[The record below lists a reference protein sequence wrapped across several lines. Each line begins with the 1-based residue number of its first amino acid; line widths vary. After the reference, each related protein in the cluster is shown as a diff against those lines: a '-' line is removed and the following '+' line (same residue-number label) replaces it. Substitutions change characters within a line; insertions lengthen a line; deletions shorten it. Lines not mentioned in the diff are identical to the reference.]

1 MIEGPVDVEAF
12 QGVKVSVTVYT
23 NMFGRQSR
31 FQDIWTRLLVHFPVV
46 LLVECTSTYYASGAD
61 LLSLVYGFEM
71 CLVNASLSR
80 PLKDHLTHWTFQAL
94 IRYH

>member
-1 MIEGPVDVEAF
+1 MVEGPVDVEAF

-23 NMFGRQSR
+23 NMFGRQSG
-31 FQDIWTRLLVHFPVV
+31 FQDIWAGLLVHFPVV

-71 CLVNASLSR
+71 CLVNAPLSGT
-80 PLKDHLTHWTFQAL
+80 LKDHLAYWTFQAL
-94 IRYH
+94 ICHY